1 MLNKV
6 HLSETTWLDFVLDSK
21 QTSAYM
27 IAFVVT
33 VRLDYTTSKLG
44 FASWQSWPKMCV
56 DLQAAVLE
64 PLRSMTR
71 GENLINAYW
80 ANGDLPQ

>member
-6 HLSETTWLDFVLDSK
+6 HLSETTWLGFVLDSK

-27 IAFVVT
+27 IAFVIT
-33 VRLDYTTSKLG
+33 VRLDYMTCKLG
-44 FASWQSWPKMCV
+44 CASWRSRPKMCV
-56 DLQAAVLE
+56 DLQAAALV

-71 GENLINAYW
+71 GKNLINAYW
-80 ANGDLPQ
+80 ANGDLLQ